1 MYELVLKPINSSS
14 GHIVFYFEHLKVLI
28 CDSTRYKVTAQDC
41 LKTIKSEMN

>member
-1 MYELVLKPINSSS
+1 MYELVLKPNNS
-14 GHIVFYFEHLKVLI
+14 GHIAFYFEHLTVLI